1 MKKKKKR
8 QREREREWKREN
20 MRIKIAF
27 ALWAMSL
34 LQAIICT
41 ISCLVEAFFILKLFE
56 ILFKTWPSIR
66 YFYEKI
72 LSLFENWDIYDIFF
86 LIHINLLIFRE
97 ILRNKQ
103 GLK

>member
-1 MKKKKKR
+1 
-8 QREREREWKREN
+8 

-72 LSLFENWDIYDIFF
+72 LSLSENRDIYDIFF

>member
-8 QREREREWKREN
+8 QREREREKESERE
-20 MRIKIAF
+20 RTC
-27 ALWAMSL
+27 AMSL

-41 ISCLVEAFFILKLFE
+41 ISCLVEAFFILKRFE

-72 LSLFENWDIYDIFF
+72 LSLFENRDIYDIFF

-97 ILRNKQ
+97 ILRNTQ